1 MTIALSLLFLGLMFL
16 GMPVAFAVGVASFVF
31 YVVSDTIPASI
42 GVQRIA
48 TATQSFPLLAVPL
61 FVLAGNLMNAS
72 GITDRI
78 ISLAKVLTGWI
89 TGGLAQVA
97 IVVSALMGGVSGS
110 AVADAAMEARILG
123 PSMIQNGYSRGFS
136 SAVIAVGSLICATIP
151 PSIGLILYGFL
162 GNVSIGK
169 LFIGGV
175 IPGLLL
181 TFILMGTTWSIARR
195 RGYRPALEKFPG
207 WRELLREVNASK
219 WALLFPVFLVIG
231 IRFGI
236 FTPSEVGAFAVA
248 YAILVGVVAYRE
260 LDWKRFTEALG
271 HSVTDIGLIMLIIML
286 SAMIGYVI
294 ALERV
299 PQNAAEAIV
308 AFTQNRYVLMTMLV
322 VFILLLGMF
331 LESTVITLLLTP
343 ILVPI
348 VIKAGID
355 PVHFGLVMMTS
366 TTLGSMTPPVGV
378 AMYTVCGLLNTP
390 MDEYAREALPL
401 ILAVVALIFTMAFY
415 PPIVMFLPN
424 LVMGTAS

>member
-1 MTIALSLLFLGLMFL
+1 MTIVLSFLFLALMFL
-16 GMPVAFAVGVASFVF
+16 GMPVAFAVGVSSLVF
-31 YVVSDTIPASI
+31 FLTSDTIPASI

-48 TATQSFPLLAVPL
+48 TSTQSFPLLAVPL
-61 FVLAGNLMNAS
+61 FVLAGNLMNSS

-78 ISLAKVLTGWI
+78 IALARALTGWI
-89 TGGLAQVA
+89 SGGLAQVA

-123 PSMIQNGYSRGFS
+123 PAMLRQNYSRGFS
-136 SAVIAVGSLICATIP
+136 SAVIAVGSLITATIP

-169 LFIGGV
+169 LFLGGV
-175 IPGLLL
+175 IPGILM
-181 TFILMGTTWSIARR
+181 TFILMGTAWAIARR
-195 RGYRPALEKFPG
+195 RGYRPDIGAFPG
-207 WRELLREVNASK
+207 WREVAREANRSK

-231 IRFGI
+231 IRFGV

-248 YAILVGVVAYRE
+248 YAIVVGRFAHRE
-260 LDWKRFTEALG
+260 LGWKEVDDALR
-271 HSVTDIGLIMLIIML
+271 HSVHDIGMIMLIIML

-299 PQNAAEAIV
+299 PQNAAEWIV
-308 AFTQNRYVLMTMLV
+308 GVTQNRQALLSMLI

-331 LESTVITLLLTP
+331 LESTVIVLLLTP

-348 VIKAGID
+348 VVKAGID
-355 PVHFGLVMMTS
+355 PVHFGLVMMTA

-378 AMYTVCGLLNTP
+378 AMYTVCGLLDTP
-390 MDEYAREALPL
+390 MDEYTREALPL
-401 ILAVVALIFTMAFY
+401 IFAVVALIFAMAFF
-415 PPIVMFLPN
+415 PPIVTLLPE
-424 LVMGTAS
+424 LLM

>member
-1 MTIALSLLFLGLMFL
+1 VTLALTALFLALMFL

-31 YVVSDTIPASI
+31 FITSDTIPAQI

-48 TATQSFPLLAVPL
+48 SATQSFPLLAVPL

-78 ISLAKVLTGWI
+78 ISLAKVMTGWI

-123 PSMIQNGYSRGFS
+123 PAMLREGFGRGFS
-136 SAVIAVGSLICATIP
+136 SAVIAVGSLITATIP

-169 LFIGGV
+169 LFVGGIV
-175 IPGLLL
+175 PGLLMTL
-181 TFILMGTTWSIARR
+181 VLMGSTWAIARR
-195 RGYRPALEKFPG
+195 RGYRPERTTFPG
-207 WRELLREVNASK
+207 WRELVREVNRSK

-231 IRFGI
+231 VRFGI
-236 FTPSEVGAFAVA
+236 FTPSEVGAFAVV
-248 YAILVGVVAYRE
+248 YAILVGVIAYRE
-260 LDWKRFTEALG
+260 LDWKRLNDALR
-271 HSVTDIGLIMLIIML
+271 HSVHDVGMIMLIIML

-294 ALERV
+294 SLEQV
-299 PQNAAEAIV
+299 PRHAAEWIV
-308 AFTQNRYVLMTMLV
+308 GVTQNRQLLMLMLV

-331 LESTVITLLLTP
+331 LESTVIVLLLTP

-348 VIKAGID
+348 VEHAGID
-355 PVHFGLVMMTS
+355 PVHFGLVMMTA

-378 AMYTVCGLLNTP
+378 AMFTVCGLLRTP
-390 MDEYAREALPL
+390 LDEYTKEALPL
-401 ILAVVALIFTMAFY
+401 IVAVVTLIFTMAFW
-415 PPIVMFLPN
+415 PPLVMFLPD
-424 LVMGTAS
+424 LLM

>member
-1 MTIALSLLFLGLMFL
+1 MTFALSGLFLALMFL
-16 GMPVAFAVGVASFVF
+16 GMPVAFAVGVASLVF
-31 YVVSDTIPASI
+31 FLTSDTIPAQI

-48 TATQSFPLLAVPL
+48 SATQSFPLLAVPL
-61 FVLAGNLMNAS
+61 FVLAGNLMNVS

-78 ISLAKVLTGWI
+78 ISLAKVMTGWI

-123 PSMIQNGYSRGFS
+123 PAMLKQGFSRGFS
-136 SAVIAVGSLICATIP
+136 CAVIAVGSLITATIP

-169 LFIGGV
+169 LFIGGIV
-175 IPGLLL
+175 PGLLMTL
-181 TFILMGTTWSIARR
+181 ILMTTTWSIARR
-195 RGYRPALEKFPG
+195 RGYKPDAPFPG
-207 WRELLREVNASK
+207 LLELLRELNHSK

-248 YAILVGVVAYRE
+248 YALAVGVFAYRQ
-260 LDWKRFTEALG
+260 LDWKRVNEALR
-271 HSVTDIGLIMLIIML
+271 HSVHDIGMIMLIIML

-294 ALERV
+294 SLEQV
-299 PQNAAEAIV
+299 PARAAEWIV
-308 AFTQNRYVLMTMLV
+308 GVTQNRHLLLTMLV
-322 VFILLLGMF
+322 IFVLLLGMV

-348 VIKAGID
+348 VVKAGID
-355 PVHFGLVMMTS
+355 PVHFGLVMMS
-366 TTLGSMTPPVGV
+366 ATTLGSMTPPVGV
-378 AMYTVCGLLNTP
+378 AMFTVCGLLKTP
-390 MDEYAREALPL
+390 LDQYTKEAIPL
-401 ILAVVALIFTMAFY
+401 ILAVITLIFTMAYF
-415 PPIVMFLPN
+415 PGIVMFLPN
-424 LVMGTAS
+424 LLIP

>member
-1 MTIALSLLFLGLMFL
+1 VTFLLSFLFLALMFL
-16 GMPVAFAVGVASFVF
+16 GMPVAFAVGVSSLVF
-31 YVVSDTIPASI
+31 FLTSDTIPAQI

-61 FVLAGNLMNAS
+61 FVLAGNLMNSS

-78 ISLAKVLTGWI
+78 ISLARALTGWI

-123 PSMIQNGYSRGFS
+123 PAMLRQGFSRGFS
-136 SAVIAVGSLICATIP
+136 SAVISVGSLITATIP

-169 LFIGGV
+169 LFLGGV
-175 IPGLLL
+175 VPGILMTLV
-181 TFILMGTTWSIARR
+181 LMGTTWRIAKK
-195 RGYRPALEKFPG
+195 RGYRADIAAFPG
-207 WRELLREVNASK
+207 WREVAREANRSK

-231 IRFGI
+231 IRFGV

-248 YAILVGVVAYRE
+248 YAIVVGVFAYRE
-260 LDWKRFTEALG
+260 LDWKRVNDALR
-271 HSVTDIGLIMLIIML
+271 HSVHDLGMIMLIIML

-299 PQNAAEAIV
+299 PQNAAEWIV
-308 AFTQNRYVLMTMLV
+308 GVTRNPQVLISLLV

-331 LESTVITLLLTP
+331 LESTVIVLLLTP

-348 VIKAGID
+348 VVKAGID

-378 AMYTVCGLLNTP
+378 AMYTVCGLLDTP

-401 ILAVVALIFTMAFY
+401 ILAVVVLIFAMAFV
-415 PPIVMFLPN
+415 PQIVMFLPDH
-424 LVMGTAS
+424 LM

>member
-1 MTIALSLLFLGLMFL
+1 MTVALTGLFLALMFL
-16 GMPVAFAVGVASFVF
+16 GMPVAFAVGVASLVFFVT
-31 YVVSDTIPASI
+31 SDTIPAQI

-48 TATQSFPLLAVPL
+48 SATQSFPLLAVPL
-61 FVLAGNLMNAS
+61 FVLAGNLMNVS

-78 ISLAKVLTGWI
+78 ISLAKVMTGWI

-123 PSMIQNGYSRGFS
+123 PAMLKQGFSRGFS
-136 SAVIAVGSLICATIP
+136 SAVIAVGALITATIP

-169 LFIGGV
+169 LFIGGIV
-175 IPGLLL
+175 PGLLMTAL
-181 TFILMGTTWSIARR
+181 LMTMTWAIARK
-195 RGYRPALEKFPG
+195 RGYTPDKPFPG
-207 WRELLREVNASK
+207 FRELLRELNYSK

-248 YAILVGVVAYRE
+248 YAVAVGVFAYRQ
-260 LDWKRFTEALG
+260 LDWKRFNEALR
-271 HSVTDIGLIMLIIML
+271 HSVHDIGMIMLIIMF

-294 ALERV
+294 SLEQV
-299 PQNAAEAIV
+299 PAHAAEWIV
-308 AFTQNRYVLMTMLV
+308 GVTQNRYVLLTMLV
-322 VFILLLGMF
+322 TFILLLGMF

-348 VIKAGID
+348 VVKAGID

-378 AMYTVCGLLNTP
+378 AMFTVCGLMRTP
-390 MDEYAREALPL
+390 LDEYTKEALPL
-401 ILAVVALIFTMAFY
+401 IAAVIALIFAMAFF
-415 PPIVMFLPN
+415 PGIVMFLPN
-424 LVMGTAS
+424 LLMP

>member
-1 MTIALSLLFLGLMFL
+1 VTILLSILFLALMFL
-16 GMPVAFAVGVASFVF
+16 GMPVAFAVGVSSLVF
-31 YVVSDTIPASI
+31 YLTSDTIPAQI

-61 FVLAGNLMNAS
+61 FVLAGNLMNSS

-78 ISLAKVLTGWI
+78 ISLARALTGWI

-123 PSMIQNGYSRGFS
+123 PAMLRQGFSRGFS
-136 SAVIAVGSLICATIP
+136 SAVISVGSLITATIP

-169 LFIGGV
+169 LFLGGV
-175 IPGLLL
+175 VPGVLMTLV
-181 TFILMGTTWSIARR
+181 LMGTTWRIAKR
-195 RGYRPALEKFPG
+195 RGYRSDIEAFPG
-207 WRELLREVNASK
+207 WREVAREANRSK
-219 WALLFPVFLVIG
+219 WALLFPVFLVVG
-231 IRFGI
+231 IRFGV

-248 YAILVGVVAYRE
+248 YAVAVGVFAYRE
-260 LDWKRFTEALG
+260 LDWKRVNDALR
-271 HSVTDIGLIMLIIML
+271 HSVHDLGMIMLIIML

-299 PQNAAEAIV
+299 PQNAAEWIV
-308 AFTQNRYVLMTMLV
+308 GVTQNRHVLISMLV
-322 VFILLLGMF
+322 AFILLLGMV
-331 LESTVITLLLTP
+331 LESTVIVLLLTP

-348 VIKAGID
+348 VVKAGID
-355 PVHFGLVMMTS
+355 PVHFGLVMMTA

-378 AMYTVCGLLNTP
+378 AMYTVCGLLDTP

-401 ILAVVALIFTMAFY
+401 IFAVVALIFTMAYF
-415 PPIVMFLPN
+415 PQIVMFLPD
-424 LVMGTAS
+424 LLM

>member
-1 MTIALSLLFLGLMFL
+1 MTILLSILFLALMFL
-16 GMPVAFAVGVASFVF
+16 GMPVAFAVGVSSLVF
-31 YVVSDTIPASI
+31 YLTSDTIPAQI

-61 FVLAGNLMNAS
+61 FVLAGNLMNSS

-78 ISLAKVLTGWI
+78 ISLARALTGWI

-123 PSMIQNGYSRGFS
+123 PAMLRQGFSRGFS
-136 SAVIAVGSLICATIP
+136 SAVISVGSLITATIP

-169 LFIGGV
+169 LFLGGV
-175 IPGLLL
+175 IPGLLM
-181 TFILMGTTWSIARR
+181 TFVLMGTTWRIAKK
-195 RGYRPALEKFPG
+195 RGYRSDIAAFPG
-207 WRELLREVNASK
+207 WREVAREANRSK

-231 IRFGI
+231 IRFGV

-248 YAILVGVVAYRE
+248 YAVAVGVFAYRE
-260 LDWKRFTEALG
+260 LDWKRVNDALR
-271 HSVTDIGLIMLIIML
+271 HSVHDLGMIMLIIML

-299 PQNAAEAIV
+299 PQNAAEWIV
-308 AFTQNRYVLMTMLV
+308 GVTQNRHVLLSLLV

-331 LESTVITLLLTP
+331 LESTVIVLLLTP

-348 VIKAGID
+348 VVKAGID
-355 PVHFGLVMMTS
+355 PVHFGLVMMTA

-378 AMYTVCGLLNTP
+378 AMYTVCGLLDTP
-390 MDEYAREALPL
+390 MDEYTREALPL
-401 ILAVVALIFTMAFY
+401 ILAVVVLIFAMAFV
-415 PPIVMFLPN
+415 PQIVMFLPDH
-424 LVMGTAS
+424 LM

>member
-1 MTIALSLLFLGLMFL
+1 MTILLSMLFLALMFL
-16 GMPVAFAVGVASFVF
+16 GMPVAFAVGVSSLVF
-31 YVVSDTIPASI
+31 YLTSDTIPAQI

-61 FVLAGNLMNAS
+61 FVLAGNLMNSS

-78 ISLAKVLTGWI
+78 ISLARALTGWI

-123 PSMIQNGYSRGFS
+123 PAMLRQGFSRGFS
-136 SAVIAVGSLICATIP
+136 SAVISVGSLITATIP

-169 LFIGGV
+169 LFLGGV
-175 IPGLLL
+175 IPGILM
-181 TFILMGTTWSIARR
+181 TFVLMGTTWRIAKK
-195 RGYRPALEKFPG
+195 RGYRSDIAAFPG
-207 WRELLREVNASK
+207 WREVAREANRSK

-231 IRFGI
+231 IRFGV

-248 YAILVGVVAYRE
+248 YAVAVGVFAYRE
-260 LDWKRFTEALG
+260 LDWKRVNDALR
-271 HSVTDIGLIMLIIML
+271 HSVHDLGMIMLIIML

-299 PQNAAEAIV
+299 PQNAAEWIV
-308 AFTQNRYVLMTMLV
+308 GVTQNRHVLLSLLV

-331 LESTVITLLLTP
+331 LESTVIVLLLTP

-348 VIKAGID
+348 VVKAGID
-355 PVHFGLVMMTS
+355 PVHFGLVMMTA

-378 AMYTVCGLLNTP
+378 AMYTVCGLLDTP
-390 MDEYAREALPL
+390 MDEYTREALPL
-401 ILAVVALIFTMAFY
+401 ILAVVVLIFAMAFV
-415 PPIVMFLPN
+415 PQIVMFLPDH
-424 LVMGTAS
+424 LM

>member
-1 MTIALSLLFLGLMFL
+1 MTIVLSFLFLALMFL
-16 GMPVAFAVGVASFVF
+16 GMPVAFAVGVSSLVF
-31 YVVSDTIPASI
+31 FLASDTIPASI

-48 TATQSFPLLAVPL
+48 TSTQSFPLLAVPL
-61 FVLAGNLMNAS
+61 FVLAGNLMNSS

-78 ISLAKVLTGWI
+78 IALARALTGWI
-89 TGGLAQVA
+89 AGGLAQVA

-110 AVADAAMEARILG
+110 AVADAAMEALILG
-123 PSMIQNGYSRGFS
+123 PAMLRQNYSRGFS
-136 SAVIAVGSLICATIP
+136 SAVIAVGALITATIP

-169 LFIGGV
+169 LFLGGV
-175 IPGLLL
+175 VPGILMTLV
-181 TFILMGTTWSIARR
+181 LMGTAWAIARR
-195 RGYRPALEKFPG
+195 RGYRPDIGAFPG
-207 WRELLREVNASK
+207 WREVAREANRSK

-231 IRFGI
+231 IRFGV

-248 YAILVGVVAYRE
+248 YAIVVGVFAYRE
-260 LDWKRFTEALG
+260 LGWKEFNDALR
-271 HSVTDIGLIMLIIML
+271 HSVHDIGMIMLIIML

-299 PQNAAEAIV
+299 PQNAAEWIV
-308 AFTQNRYVLMTMLV
+308 GVTQNRQVLMSMLV

-331 LESTVITLLLTP
+331 LESTVIVLLLTP

-348 VIKAGID
+348 VVKAGID

-378 AMYTVCGLLNTP
+378 AMYTVCGLLDTP
-390 MDEYAREALPL
+390 MDEYTREALPL
-401 ILAVVALIFTMAFY
+401 ILAVVGLIFAMAFF
-415 PPIVMFLPN
+415 PPIVTLLPE
-424 LVMGTAS
+424 LLM

>member
-1 MTIALSLLFLGLMFL
+1 MTFALSGLFLALMFL
-16 GMPVAFAVGVASFVF
+16 GMPVAFAVGVASLVF
-31 YVVSDTIPASI
+31 FLTSDTIPAQI

-48 TATQSFPLLAVPL
+48 SATQSFPLLAVPL
-61 FVLAGNLMNAS
+61 FVLAGNLMNVS

-78 ISLAKVLTGWI
+78 ISLARVLTGWI

-123 PSMIQNGYSRGFS
+123 PAMLQQGFSRGFS
-136 SAVIAVGSLICATIP
+136 SAVIAVGSLITATIP

-175 IPGLLL
+175 VPGLLMTL
-181 TFILMGTTWSIARR
+181 VLMTTTWSIARR
-195 RGYRPALEKFPG
+195 RGYKPEGPFPG
-207 WRELLREVNASK
+207 FRELLREVNHSK

-248 YAILVGVVAYRE
+248 YAVAVGVFAYRQ
-260 LDWKRFTEALG
+260 LDWKRFNEALS
-271 HSVTDIGLIMLIIML
+271 HSVHDIGMIMLIIML

-294 ALERV
+294 SLEQV
-299 PQNAAEAIV
+299 PAKTAEWIV
-308 AFTQNRYVLMTMLV
+308 GVTQNRYVLLTMLV
-322 VFILLLGMF
+322 IFILLLGMI

-355 PVHFGLVMMTS
+355 PVHFGLVMMS
-366 TTLGSMTPPVGV
+366 ATTLGSMTPPVGV
-378 AMYTVCGLLNTP
+378 AMFTVCGLLKTP
-390 MDEYAREALPL
+390 LDQYTREALPL
-401 ILAVVALIFTMAFY
+401 IAAVIALIFAMAFF
-415 PPIVMFLPN
+415 PGIVMFLPN
-424 LVMGTAS
+424 LLMP